1 MMEAPAVP
9 VANPHHSMDILDEI
23 FGSEWS
29 AGQQQGSDSQ
39 QRLLVVSGGVDSR
52 TDLVVRRKCSESAP
66 ATVPPPL
73 QSIHH
78 HQHPPTCLTPG
89 PTLSQH
95 STTVESCFS
104 PAAPSSQETSSVVD
118 DNDNEAQDISEHEHN
133 NRNNLHSKSGSD
145 FAADTTTPPPRRN
158 SNNSIRAQIEII
170 PCKVCGDKSS
180 GVHYGV
186 ITCEG
191 CKGFFRRSQ
200 SSVVNYQ
207 CPRQK
212 NCVVDRV
219 NRNRCQ
225 YCRLQ
230 KCLALGMSR
239 DAVKFGRMSKK
250 QREKVEDEVRYHR
263 AQMKAQ
269 QAETSPDSSVFDNQ
283 QPSSSD
289 QLAPYTGGYSSYG
302 GDMSPYT
309 PSGYGFTPTPHTNQP
324 VPGGGSGGGAGGG
337 TGGGGSS
344 MSSGGYDIS
353 GTTDYVDS
361 TTFDPRQTPIEPLPD
376 SNLVSPV
383 VSTGSSKMMMPDY
396 PGGVTLFPAKNPRPG
411 PDPGGGRANGPPPQS
426 VVLGGGGGGNAS
438 LGQVHLNDRSS
449 SASHQQQTS
458 YPRPPPLPPSGALMV
473 AAGSSGGKGATTS
486 TTDVDDE
493 EYFEPNPVQI
503 SELLAKTI
511 GDAHSRTCLFSG
523 EHIADML
530 RKPQDISKV
539 HYYKN
544 MAQEELWLECAQRL
558 TAVIQQII
566 EFAKMV
572 PGFMKLSQDDQIVLL
587 KTGSFELAVLRMS
600 RYYDLSQNAVLFG
613 DTLLPVEAF
622 LTPDSVEAKLVSSVF
637 DFAKSLAEL
646 KLSEIQLALY
656 SAFVLLSSDRMGL
669 RGTLEIQRLGQ
680 AVLRALRLELSRT
693 HRTPLKGDIS
703 VADSL
708 AARLPALREIS
719 GLHMEALARFK
730 RATPHL
736 EFPALHKELFSVD
749 S

>member
-29 AGQQQGSDSQ
+29 AGQPGADSQ

-52 TDLVVRRKCSESAP
+52 TDLAVRRKGGCSESAP
-66 ATVPPPL
+66 ATAPPPL

-78 HQHPPTCLTPG
+78 HQQQQQQHPPTCLTPG

-133 NRNNLHSKSGSD
+133 NHNNLHSKSGSD

-383 VSTGSSKMMMPDY
+383 VSTD
-396 PGGVTLFPAKNPRPG
+396 
-411 PDPGGGRANGPPPQS
+411 
-426 VVLGGGGGGNAS
+426 
-438 LGQVHLNDRSS
+438 
-449 SASHQQQTS
+449 
-458 YPRPPPLPPSGALMV
+458 
-473 AAGSSGGKGATTS
+473 
-486 TTDVDDE
+486 
-493 EYFEPNPVQI
+493 PVQI